1 MIAWLSGT
9 YFGTILM
16 TFFMSAVPIIE
27 LRGGIPW
34 GVAHDLPPLISY
46 TAAVLGNMLPI
57 PIILIFLQHVFNWLR
72 NFEKTKRMVES
83 LERRAH
89 LKGKTVEKY
98 KSLGL
103 VILVAIPLPGTGAW
117 TGALVASVL
126 DIPPKKALS
135 LIFLGVC
142 VAGLFMLLL
151 SHGVKSI
158 I

>member
-1 MIAWLSGT
+1 
-9 YFGTILM
+9 
-16 TFFMSAVPIIE
+16 MSAVPIIE

-46 TAAVLGNMLPI
+46 TVAVLGNMLPI
-57 PIILIFLQHVFNWLR
+57 PVILIFLQHIFNRLR

-126 DIPPKKALS
+126 DIPPKKAFF

-142 VAGLFMLLL
+142 AAGLIMLLL

>member
-1 MIAWLSGT
+1 MAPWLSGT
-9 YFGTILM
+9 TFGAILT

-57 PIILIFLQHVFNWLR
+57 PFILLFLRHVFNWLR
-72 NFEKTKRMVES
+72 NFEKTKRLVEG

-89 LKGKTVEKY
+89 LKGRKVEKY

-103 VILVAIPLPGTGAW
+103 VLLVAIPLPGTGAW

-126 DIPPKKALS
+126 DIPLRKSLL
-135 LIFLGVC
+135 LIFIGVC
-142 VAGLFMLLL
+142 SAGIFMLTL
-151 SHGVKSI
+151 SHSI
-158 I
+158 KLAF